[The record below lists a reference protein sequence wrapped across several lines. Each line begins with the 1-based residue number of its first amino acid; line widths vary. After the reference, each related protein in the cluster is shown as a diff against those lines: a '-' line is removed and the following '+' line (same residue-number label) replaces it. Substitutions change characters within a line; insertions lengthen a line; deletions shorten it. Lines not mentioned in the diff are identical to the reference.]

1 MDKPLSLEFCKTS
14 QEEQKTFIKRF
25 MRIFFTKF
33 GYYPT
38 VIMNKKDKSNT
49 NLLSLNQLSECFKP
63 FLPQHYGKTL
73 PISHKSRTRELT
85 ELRHMFCYI
94 ARSMNFK
101 MTTIGQ
107 FLDNRDHSTVI
118 NSIRVF
124 ENLYQTDDIFR
135 EKYERII
142 KHIKETYESSIMES
156 VDKVW
161 N

>member
-1 MDKPLSLEFCKTS
+1 
-14 QEEQKTFIKRF
+14 
-25 MRIFFTKF
+25 
-33 GYYPT
+33 
-38 VIMNKKDKSNT
+38 
-49 NLLSLNQLSECFKP
+49 
-63 FLPQHYGKTL
+63 
-73 PISHKSRTRELT
+73 
-85 ELRHMFCYI
+85 
-94 ARSMNFK
+94 MNFK

-118 NSIRVF
+118 NSVRVF